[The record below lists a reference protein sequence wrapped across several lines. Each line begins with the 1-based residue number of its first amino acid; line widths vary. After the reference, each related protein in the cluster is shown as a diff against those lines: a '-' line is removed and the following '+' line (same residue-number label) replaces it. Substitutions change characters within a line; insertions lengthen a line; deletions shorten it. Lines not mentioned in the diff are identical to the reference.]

1 MDHPHRW
8 DDVEVRIP
16 RIAVLAVAAAL
27 GLPATGCG
35 QAPRPGPSS
44 SPAAPKA
51 SAIEPSPL
59 LELVRSERFH
69 AEHPPKRASVEA
81 PSEDEVEPEEVD
93 HSFVDGEVR
102 EVRVKTS
109 RFATWEDLAR
119 YALRNAEKRRPRRL
133 HESRFLVRAEPTT
146 DGTRLSRAAAR
157 RRVRSRR
164 PEIKRCLVA
173 AEARRPEVIVK
184 APSALVVE
192 QAMSRGTVQYD
203 FTVHF
208 REDGSEPEVTHG
220 SVYLDD
226 ETREC
231 IGKALHSNKRK
242 IAKTDLPVVAFAQPL
257 FSPAGGGSGL
267 HAMLANQAAALGWLH
282 YERGEHHEALA
293 YFEDAYWIFH
303 RVEYKV
309 LVGMA
314 LEKLERPAE
323 AAEAYADYLV
333 DNADAPDALEL
344 RAKVIKLRREAGVT
358 TAQENCAL
366 PA

>member
-1 MDHPHRW
+1 MRW
-8 DDVEVRIP
+8 IRGLA
-16 RIAVLAVAAAL
+16 AVFAIGVL
-27 GLPATGCG
+27 GCG
-35 QAPRPGPSS
+35 QARRTNP
-44 SPAAPKA
+44 PAPARAVAEPQT
-51 SAIEPSPL
+51 IEPSPL

-69 AEHPPKRASVEA
+69 AEHPPKR
-81 PSEDEVEPEEVD
+81 PSGPSDESDAELEEEVD
-93 HSFVDGEVR
+93 HSFEDGEVR
-102 EVRVKTS
+102 EIRVKTS

-119 YALRNAEKRRPRRL
+119 YALRHAEKRRPRRL
-133 HESRFLVRAEPTT
+133 HEARFLVRTEPTT
-146 DGTRLSRAAAR
+146 AGTATSRAAAR
-157 RRVRSRR
+157 RRVRARR
-164 PEIKRCLVA
+164 PEIKRCLLA
-173 AEARRPEVIVK
+173 AETRRPEVIVK

-192 QAMSRGTVQYD
+192 QAMGTGTVQYD

-208 REDGSEPEVTHG
+208 PKDGSEPTVTHG

-226 ETREC
+226 DTREC
-231 IGKALHSNKRK
+231 IGHALHSDKRK
-242 IAKTDLPVVAFAQPL
+242 VPHIDLPVVAFAQPPH
-257 FSPAGGGSGL
+257 SPAGGGSGL

-314 LEKLERPAE
+314 LEELERPAE
-323 AAEAYADYLV
+323 AAEAYTDYLV
-333 DNADAPDALEL
+333 ERSDAPDALEL

-358 TAQENCAL
+358 TADDGCEL

>member
-8 DDVEVRIP
+8 NDVEVRIS
-16 RIAVLAVAAAL
+16 RIVVLAVAAAL

-44 SPAAPKA
+44 SPATAEA

-69 AEHPPKRASVEA
+69 AERPPKRALVEA
-81 PSEDEVEPEEVD
+81 PSEDEVEPEQAD

-146 DGTRLSRAAAR
+146 DGTQVSRAAAR
-157 RRVRSRR
+157 RRVRARR

-208 REDGSEPEVTHG
+208 REDGSEPDVTHG

-242 IAKTDLPVVAFAQPL
+242 IAKTDLPVVAFAQPP

-282 YERGEHHEALA
+282 YERGEHHQALA

-358 TAQENCAL
+358 TAQEDCAL